1 MRRRGPLTTG
11 THPVWSDRRSSTL
24 RRMSAFIVYQAEVH
38 DPEQYERYKA
48 KAGPALEA
56 AGARYLVRGG
66 DIEVLEGEAPA
77 GRTVIIEFPSK
88 EAAVEFFHSPEYTAI
103 RALRADAAD
112 ARMYVVDGY
121 DG

>member
-1 MRRRGPLTTG
+1 
-11 THPVWSDRRSSTL
+11 
-24 RRMSAFIVYQAEVH
+24 MSAYIVYQAEVY

-48 KAGPALEA
+48 QAAPALEA

-77 GRTVIIEFPSK
+77 GRTVIIEFPTRD
-88 EAAVEFFHSPEYTAI
+88 AAVAFFHGPEYTAI
-103 RALRADAAD
+103 RALRADAAH

>member
-1 MRRRGPLTTG
+1 
-11 THPVWSDRRSSTL
+11 
-24 RRMSAFIVYQAEVH
+24 
-38 DPEQYERYKA
+38 
-48 KAGPALEA
+48 
-56 AGARYLVRGG
+56 
-66 DIEVLEGEAPA
+66 
-77 GRTVIIEFPSK
+77 VIIEFPSK

>member
-1 MRRRGPLTTG
+1 
-11 THPVWSDRRSSTL
+11 
-24 RRMSAFIVYQAEVH
+24 MSAYIVYQAEVY
-38 DPEQYERYKA
+38 DPEQYELYKA
-48 KAGPALEA
+48 QAGPALAA

-77 GRTVIIEFPSK
+77 GRTVIIEFPTK
-88 EAAVEFFHSPEYTAI
+88 QAAVEFFHGPEYTAI
-103 RALRADAAD
+103 RALRADAAH

>member
-1 MRRRGPLTTG
+1 
-11 THPVWSDRRSSTL
+11 
-24 RRMSAFIVYQAEVH
+24 MSAFIVYQAEVH

-48 KAGPALEA
+48 QAGPALAA